1 MPTSE
6 EERLALLSRLT
17 ETLGADAARTLMESL
32 PPTHWDQIATK
43 DDLRALEERL
53 VHKFTGEM
61 HKVKNEMHK
70 VTGEMH
76 KITGEMHKFTSGL
89 AEINGRVDGE
99 FGKVYGEL
107 ANVRGEIREVRGE
120 VKEVRGE
127 VKEVRG
133 EVKELRGE
141 IKELRGSIS
150 LEISKQTRTLVFML
164 CGFAVTVWI
173 SLLAI
178 GGA

>member
-1 MPTSE
+1 MPASE

-61 HKVKNEMHK
+61 HK
-70 VTGEMH
+70 
-76 KITGEMHKFTSGL
+76 ITGEFAK
-89 AEINGRVDGE
+89 INGRVDGE

-107 ANVRGEIREVRGE
+107 ANVRGEI
-120 VKEVRGE
+120 KEVRGE

-133 EVKELRGE
+133 EVRELRGE

-173 SLLAI
+173 SLLVV

>member
-1 MPTSE
+1 MPASE

-61 HKVKNEMHK
+61 HKF
-70 VTGEMH
+70 TGE
-76 KITGEMHKFTSGL
+76 L
-89 AEINGRVDGE
+89 AKINGRIDGE

-107 ANVRGEIREVRGE
+107 ANVRGE

-133 EVKELRGE
+133 EVRELRGE

>member
-1 MPTSE
+1 MPASE

-61 HKVKNEMHK
+61 HK
-70 VTGEMH
+70 
-76 KITGEMHKFTSGL
+76 ITGEFAK
-89 AEINGRVDGE
+89 INGRVDGE

-107 ANVRGEIREVRGE
+107 ANVRGEI
-120 VKEVRGE
+120 KEVRGE

-133 EVKELRGE
+133 EVRELRGE

>member
-1 MPTSE
+1 MPASE

-53 VHKFTGEM
+53 VNKF
-61 HKVKNEMHK
+61 
-70 VTGEMH
+70 TGEMH
-76 KITGEMHKFTSGL
+76 KITGEFAK
-89 AEINGRVDGE
+89 INGRVDGE

-107 ANVRGEIREVRGE
+107 ANVRGEIKEVRGE

-133 EVKELRGE
+133 EVRELRGE

>member
-1 MPTSE
+1 MPVSE

-53 VHKFTGEM
+53 VQKFTSEVN
-61 HKVKNEMHK
+61 KVK
-70 VTGEMH
+70 
-76 KITGEMHKFTSGL
+76 SGL
-89 AEINGRVDGE
+89 AELSGRVDGE
-99 FGKVYGEL
+99 FGRIDGKF
-107 ANVRGEIREVRGE
+107 ASVRGEISEVRGE
-120 VKEVRGE
+120 VR
-127 VKEVRG
+127 
-133 EVKELRGE
+133 ELRGD

-164 CGFAVTVWI
+164 CGFALTVWI
-173 SLLAI
+173 SLFAI
-178 GGA
+178 GAS

>member
-1 MPTSE
+1 MPASE

-43 DDLRALEERL
+43 DDLRAFEERL

-61 HKVKNEMHK
+61 HK
-70 VTGEMH
+70 
-76 KITGEMHKFTSGL
+76 ITGEFAK
-89 AEINGRVDGE
+89 INGRVDGE

-107 ANVRGEIREVRGE
+107 ANVRGEI
-120 VKEVRGE
+120 KEVRGE

-133 EVKELRGE
+133 EVRELRGE

-173 SLLAI
+173 SLLVV

>member
-1 MPTSE
+1 MPASE
-6 EERLALLSRLT
+6 EERLALLNRLT

-53 VHKFTGEM
+53 VHKFTS
-61 HKVKNEMHK
+61 
-70 VTGEMH
+70 
-76 KITGEMHKFTSGL
+76 EMHKFTSEMHKFTSEMHKFTGEF
-89 AEINGRVDGE
+89 AKINGRVDGE

-107 ANVRGEIREVRGE
+107 ANVRGEI
-120 VKEVRGE
+120 KEVRGE
-127 VKEVRG
+127 VKEVGG
-133 EVKELRGE
+133 EVRELRGE
-141 IKELRGSIS
+141 IKEFRGSIS

-164 CGFAVTVWI
+164 CGFALTVWI

>member
-1 MPTSE
+1 MVMPASE

-53 VHKFTGEM
+53 VNKF
-61 HKVKNEMHK
+61 
-70 VTGEMH
+70 TGEMH
-76 KITGEMHKFTSGL
+76 KITGEFAK
-89 AEINGRVDGE
+89 INGRVDGE

-107 ANVRGEIREVRGE
+107 ANVRGEIKEVRGE

-133 EVKELRGE
+133 EVRELRGE

>member
-1 MPTSE
+1 MPASE
-6 EERLALLSRLT
+6 EERLALLNRLT
-17 ETLGADAARTLMESL
+17 ETLGADAARTLMESV

-53 VHKFTGEM
+53 VHKFTALEERF
-61 HKVKNEMHK
+61 V
-70 VTGEMH
+70 
-76 KITGEMHKFTSGL
+76 HKFTSEF
-89 AEINGRVDGE
+89 AKINGRVDGE
-99 FGKVYGEL
+99 FGELYGEL
-107 ANVRGEIREVRGE
+107 ANVRGE

-133 EVKELRGE
+133 EVRELRGE

-164 CGFAVTVWI
+164 CGFALTVWI

>member
-1 MPTSE
+1 MPASE

-53 VHKFTGEM
+53 VHKFTGEI
-61 HKVKNEMHK
+61 HK

-120 VKEVRGE
+120 
-127 VKEVRG
+127 
-133 EVKELRGE
+133 

-173 SLLAI
+173 SLLVV

>member
-1 MPTSE
+1 
-6 EERLALLSRLT
+6 
-17 ETLGADAARTLMESL
+17 MESL

-61 HKVKNEMHK
+61 HK
-70 VTGEMH
+70 
-76 KITGEMHKFTSGL
+76 ITGEFAK
-89 AEINGRVDGE
+89 INGRVDGE

-107 ANVRGEIREVRGE
+107 ANVRGEI
-120 VKEVRGE
+120 KEVRGE

-133 EVKELRGE
+133 EVRELRGE

>member
-1 MPTSE
+1 MPASE

-61 HKVKNEMHK
+61 HK
-70 VTGEMH
+70 
-76 KITGEMHKFTSGL
+76 ITGEFAK
-89 AEINGRVDGE
+89 INGRVDGE

-107 ANVRGEIREVRGE
+107 ANVRGEIKEVRGE

-133 EVKELRGE
+133 EVRELRGE

>member
-1 MPTSE
+1 MPASE
-6 EERLALLSRLT
+6 EERLALLNRLT

-53 VHKFTGEM
+53 VHKFTALEERL
-61 HKVKNEMHK
+61 V
-70 VTGEMH
+70 
-76 KITGEMHKFTSGL
+76 HKFTSEF
-89 AEINGRVDGE
+89 AKNNGRVDGE
-99 FGKVYGEL
+99 FGKLYGEL
-107 ANVRGEIREVRGE
+107 ANVRGEVKEVRGE

-133 EVKELRGE
+133 EVRELRGE

-164 CGFAVTVWI
+164 CGFALTVWI

>member
-1 MPTSE
+1 MPASE
-6 EERLALLSRLT
+6 EERLALLNRLT

-53 VHKFTGEM
+53 VHKFTS
-61 HKVKNEMHK
+61 
-70 VTGEMH
+70 
-76 KITGEMHKFTSGL
+76 EMHKFTSEMHKFTGEF
-89 AEINGRVDGE
+89 AKINGRVDGE

-107 ANVRGEIREVRGE
+107 ANVRGEI
-120 VKEVRGE
+120 KEVRGE
-127 VKEVRG
+127 VKEVGG
-133 EVKELRGE
+133 EVRELRGE
-141 IKELRGSIS
+141 IKEFRGSIS

-173 SLLAI
+173 SLLVV

>member
-1 MPTSE
+1 MPASE

-53 VHKFTGEM
+53 VHKFTGEI
-61 HKVKNEMHK
+61 HKVTGEIHK

-76 KITGEMHKFTSGL
+76 KVTGEMHKFTSGL

-120 VKEVRGE
+120 
-127 VKEVRG
+127 
-133 EVKELRGE
+133 

-173 SLLAI
+173 SLLVV

>member
-1 MPTSE
+1 MPASE
-6 EERLALLSRLT
+6 EERLALLNRLT

-53 VHKFTGEM
+53 VHKFTSEM
-61 HKVKNEMHK
+61 HKF
-70 VTGEMH
+70 
-76 KITGEMHKFTSGL
+76 TGEMHKFTGEMHKFTGEMHKFTGEF
-89 AEINGRVDGE
+89 AKINGRVDGE
-99 FGKVYGEL
+99 FGKVSGEL

-127 VKEVRG
+127 VR
-133 EVKELRGE
+133 ELRGE

-150 LEISKQTRTLVFML
+150 LEISKQTRTLVFTL
-164 CGFAVTVWI
+164 CGFAITVWI

>member
-1 MPTSE
+1 MPASE

-53 VHKFTGEM
+53 VHKFTSEM
-61 HKVKNEMHK
+61 NKF
-70 VTGEMH
+70 TGEFA
-76 KITGEMHKFTSGL
+76 K
-89 AEINGRVDGE
+89 INGRVDGE

-107 ANVRGEIREVRGE
+107 ANVRGEIREVRGEIREVRGE

-164 CGFAVTVWI
+164 CGFALTVWI
-173 SLLAI
+173 SLLVV
-178 GGA
+178 GGS